1 MSDQKK
7 IKQKDIKCNQHA
19 YTPVFF
25 DDKEASADSL
35 YIFVVN
41 DGKFVLVSDRGQI
54 NIKPGLGV
62 EVSVPALTTDTEL
75 NYKLHKITAAGDN
88 FLCEGKI
95 KITQL
100 PSTEPVKQ
108 EPADAKP

>member
-62 EVSVPALTTDTEL
+62 E
-75 NYKLHKITAAGDN
+75 
-88 FLCEGKI
+88 GKI